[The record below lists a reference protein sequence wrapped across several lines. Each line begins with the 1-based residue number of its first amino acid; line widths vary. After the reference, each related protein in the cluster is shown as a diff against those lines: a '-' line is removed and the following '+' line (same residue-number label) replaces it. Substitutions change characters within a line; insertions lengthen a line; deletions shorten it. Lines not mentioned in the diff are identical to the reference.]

1 MKTLIIALIA
11 LLLVACSKE
20 RSSYQYAQSS
30 FLRLCEEATLSAKAD
45 TTSDIMTFSA
55 TCKRAK

>member
-1 MKTLIIALIA
+1 MKTLITLLIP

-20 RSSYQYAQSS
+20 HDSYQFAQSS
-30 FLRLCEEATLSAKAD
+30 FLRLCETNTLTAKAD
-45 TTSDIMTFSA
+45 TSTDLMTFSA